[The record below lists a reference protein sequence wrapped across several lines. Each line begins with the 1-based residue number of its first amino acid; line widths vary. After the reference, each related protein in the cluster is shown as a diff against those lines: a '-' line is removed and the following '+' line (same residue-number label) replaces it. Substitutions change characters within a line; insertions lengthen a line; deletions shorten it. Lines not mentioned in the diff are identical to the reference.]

1 MNTLC
6 LFKVTVKGFCGKRYK
21 TVYVISDNL
30 DDAYQTYRNFLD
42 NQDLGFEHAGDRE
55 LEKIELVAKLYKEA
69 ESECKMLFISNR
81 ISEKL
86 CERGKLWETR

>member
-6 LFKVTVKGFCGKRYK
+6 LFKVTVKGFCGKQYK

-69 ESECKMLFISNR
+69 ERECRMLFISNKVSKR
-81 ISEKL
+81 FI
-86 CERGKLWETR
+86 